1 MRSFRAFTKGP
12 LQNILKKATNKLYKS
27 LGVGMVVTALIQLSS
42 LISVI
47 AISFISAELI
57 SLAGGIGIIFGANVG
72 TTITA
77 VIGAVGAN
85 IA

>member
-1 MRSFRAFTKGP
+1 
-12 LQNILKKATNKLYKS
+12 
-27 LGVGMVVTALIQLSS
+27 MVVTALIQLSS